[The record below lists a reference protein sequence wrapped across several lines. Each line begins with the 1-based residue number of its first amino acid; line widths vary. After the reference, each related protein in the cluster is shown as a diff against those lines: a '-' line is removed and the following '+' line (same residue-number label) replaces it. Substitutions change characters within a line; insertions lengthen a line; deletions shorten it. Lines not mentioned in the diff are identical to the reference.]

1 MEVMSITKDLI
12 TTERASN
19 INLRI
24 AARVRGLRTE
34 QDLTLD
40 TLAVQCAVSRSMLS
54 LIERGESSPTA
65 VVLEKVARGLGV
77 SLAALFDDPAAPAI
91 PVARREDH
99 TPWRDP
105 GSGYIRR
112 NISPENYPSP
122 IKIVEVVLP
131 AKTRIAYDS
140 GSREVPLAQQVWV
153 QQGILDVTV
162 GKMPYRLKQ
171 DDCLAM
177 PLNLPISFH
186 NRTQKLV
193 RYIVVV
199 GNERARSGD
208 KIRRSELRDG
218 LNGAGRARPAHN

>member
-1 MEVMSITKDLI
+1 MSINKEAVTSGR
-12 TTERASN
+12 TSN

-34 QDLTLD
+34 LDLTLD
-40 TLAVQCAVSRSMLS
+40 SLAAKCAVSRSMLS
-54 LIERGESSPTA
+54 LIERGESSATA
-65 VVLEKVARGLGV
+65 VVLERVATGLGV
-77 SLAALFDDPAAPAI
+77 SLAALFDDLAAPAK

-105 GSGYIRR
+105 ESGYIRR

-131 AKTRIAYDS
+131 AKARIAYES
-140 GSREVPLAQQVWV
+140 GSRDVPLAQQIWV

-162 GKMPYRLKQ
+162 GTVAYRLKQ

-177 PLNLPISFH
+177 QLNAPISFC
-186 NRTQKLV
+186 NGSRTAT
-193 RYIVVV
+193 RYVVV
-199 GNERARSGD
+199 IGNERS
-208 KIRRSELRDG
+208 
-218 LNGAGRARPAHN
+218 RATR

>member
-1 MEVMSITKDLI
+1 MSTKKETVTI
-12 TTERASN
+12 AQTPH

-24 AARVRGLRTE
+24 AARVRGLRAE
-34 QDLTLD
+34 QELTLD
-40 TLAVQCAVSRSMLS
+40 GLAVQCSVSRSMLS

-77 SLAALFDDPAAPAI
+77 SLAALFDDPAAPAN

-99 TPWRDP
+99 APWRDP
-105 GSGYIRR
+105 ESGYIRR

-131 AKTRIAYDS
+131 AKTRIAYESDS
-140 GSREVPLAQQVWV
+140 RDTPRAQQIWV
-153 QQGILDVTV
+153 QEGIVDVAV
-162 GKMPYRLKQ
+162 GNVAYRLKR

-177 PLNLPISFH
+177 ALNVPISFH

-199 GNERARSGD
+199 GNERARSNAQS
-208 KIRRSELRDG
+208 RS
-218 LNGAGRARPAHN
+218 AP